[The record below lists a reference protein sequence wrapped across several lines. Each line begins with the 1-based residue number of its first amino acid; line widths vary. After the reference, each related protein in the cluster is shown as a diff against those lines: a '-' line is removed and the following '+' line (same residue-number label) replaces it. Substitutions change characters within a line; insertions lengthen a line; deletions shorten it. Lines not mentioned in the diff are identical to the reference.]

1 MLSIGEKLTD
11 LLPKQ
16 DFISGVA
23 DLEKLKQ
30 HNFLDGLSHFRQSE
44 LKKYPKACW
53 RSRRPLVE
61 TIENSPQQ
69 VQMHLERLAFLNIA
83 VQVHEG
89 ALWPRSG
96 GRHTLN
102 ECMS

>member
-23 DLEKLKQ
+23 DLEKPKQ

-44 LKKYPKACW
+44 LKKDPKAC
-53 RSRRPLVE
+53 
-61 TIENSPQQ
+61 
-69 VQMHLERLAFLNIA
+69 
-83 VQVHEG
+83 
-89 ALWPRSG
+89 
-96 GRHTLN
+96 
-102 ECMS
+102 

>member
-1 MLSIGEKLTD
+1 MSADAFGE
-11 LLPKQ
+11 
-16 DFISGVA
+16 A
-23 DLEKLKQ
+23 
-30 HNFLDGLSHFRQSE
+30 
-44 LKKYPKACW
+44 
-53 RSRRPLVE
+53 
-61 TIENSPQQ
+61 
-69 VQMHLERLAFLNIA
+69 RLAFLSIA